1 MTSISHLSVRPFSGG
16 FSVEKMSK
24 QTAEQKAQTYTGEVD
39 PDIDEAG
46 APARGKDLDGFIDA
60 GGGQPQKQRRGHMLP
75 AGNISPQ
82 ACEEKAESGELR
94 EVGQLPQNELPF
106 VTEYG
111 EQIGDDFKDSAAD
124 FPGYFPGDE
133 RIAPDEGKVQDHK
146 AQI

>member
-1 MTSISHLSVRPFSGG
+1 
-16 FSVEKMSK
+16 
-24 QTAEQKAQTYTGEVD
+24 
-39 PDIDEAG
+39 
-46 APARGKDLDGFIDA
+46 
-60 GGGQPQKQRRGHMLP
+60 MLP

-94 EVGQLPQNELPF
+94 EVGQLPQNVLPF

-133 RIAPDEGKVQDHK
+133 RIAPDEGKIQDHK
-146 AQI
+146 AQV